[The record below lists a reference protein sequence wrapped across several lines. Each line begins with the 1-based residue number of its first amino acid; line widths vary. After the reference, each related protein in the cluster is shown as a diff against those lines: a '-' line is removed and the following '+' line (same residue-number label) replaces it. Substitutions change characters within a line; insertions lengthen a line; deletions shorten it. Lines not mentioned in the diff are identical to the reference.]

1 MKTLTSREGKAGV
14 PEARRNGGR
23 HDTRR
28 HLSGATDPYQ
38 RYEELKRGFR
48 DLGLSQVEYE
58 KACRRAAKIAGL

>member
-1 MKTLTSREGKAGV
+1 MKTPTSPESKAGV
-14 PEARRNGGR
+14 PEARPNRSR

-48 DLGLSQVEYE
+48 DIGLSQVEYE
-58 KACRRAAKIAGL
+58 KACRRAAKIVGL